1 MTPLVF
7 CILTNTR
14 QPVFSSHFFAGVGTK
29 PNLVG
34 VGQLSGQFR
43 NRRSRIGITLGSR
56 ALGIQVILK
65 QLRLSRHLSQEQLAE
80 MSGLNVRTIQRI
92 ESGHNAS
99 LETLKSLA
107 SVFEVD
113 AATLTQEKFVID
125 KGSNDWQSLPLWLK
139 VWFFFN
145 FLSLRP
151 TRSSATRIEV
161 VSHASGFLFCALGLL
176 SEAAL
181 VGGLIMLANAYL
193 FHLLTRQGDKHGIW
207 YEAVDVNDTNLS
219 R

>member
-1 MTPLVF
+1 
-7 CILTNTR
+7 
-14 QPVFSSHFFAGVGTK
+14 
-29 PNLVG
+29 
-34 VGQLSGQFR
+34 
-43 NRRSRIGITLGSR
+43 
-56 ALGIQVILK
+56 
-65 QLRLSRHLSQEQLAE
+65 
-80 MSGLNVRTIQRI
+80 MSGLNARTIQRI

-145 FLSLRP
+145 FLS
-151 TRSSATRIEV
+151 
-161 VSHASGFLFCALGLL
+161 
-176 SEAAL
+176 
-181 VGGLIMLANAYL
+181 
-193 FHLLTRQGDKHGIW
+193 IW